1 MKKII
6 IAGLM
11 LFFGTS
17 LTIANAALVTL
28 NSTQNQTVSG
38 ENFNFNFTGLAAS
51 DGTGGTFVLHAQGD
65 YDGGSNETLAWDIDG
80 LLSQSA
86 VGGFINGTGGLG
98 GPFDFATVFQPLGNI
113 EFQRTYAISAAVLN
127 SILADGMLNIFIDL
141 ASSVNLF
148 NPPNFV
154 EVTLSYNTGVSNVPV
169 PAALF
174 MFAPALLGFLG
185 LRRRTKNTIV

>member
-28 NSTQNQTVSG
+28 NGTQNQTVSG
-38 ENFNFNFTGLAAS
+38 ENFNFNFTGLTPS